1 MSMKV
6 LVINF
11 GSTSSKF
18 AVYQDGVEE
27 KKGGFDYTR
36 EDLKRFE
43 QINDQIPLRYESVMA
58 FLNENHYKLEA
69 LLK

>member
-27 KKGGFDYTR
+27 KKAV
-36 EDLKRFE
+36 L
-43 QINDQIPLRYESVMA
+43 IIPERI
-58 FLNENHYKLEA
+58 
-69 LLK
+69 

>member
-27 KKGGFDYTR
+27 KKKAV
-36 EDLKRFE
+36 L
-43 QINDQIPLRYESVMA
+43 IIPERI
-58 FLNENHYKLEA
+58 
-69 LLK
+69 